1 MCSRLNVVETHPGRR
16 GSLSQGSVPS
26 FFALVRCETSSMLDC
41 IMSRGAGRLELRA
54 LRTDLD
60 CLGYDQLPLGGPLDG
75 ARCST
80 EGAIR
85 EKSVRRRVHSD
96 P

>member
-1 MCSRLNVVETHPGRR
+1 MCSRLNVVETHPRRR

-41 IMSRGAGRLELRA
+41 IMSRGAGGLSYEHYE
-54 LRTDLD
+54 RTSIVWDM
-60 CLGYDQLPLGGPLDG
+60 DQLPLGG

-80 EGAIR
+80 EGAISR
-85 EKSVRRRVHSD
+85 KVSPSSS
-96 P
+96 PF

>member
-1 MCSRLNVVETHPGRR
+1 
-16 GSLSQGSVPS
+16 
-26 FFALVRCETSSMLDC
+26 
-41 IMSRGAGRLELRA
+41 MSRGAGGLSYEHYE
-54 LRTDLD
+54 RTSIVWDM
-60 CLGYDQLPLGGPLDG
+60 DQLPLAGPLGG

-85 EKSVRRRVHSD
+85 GKSVRRRVHSD

>member
-1 MCSRLNVVETHPGRR
+1 MCSRLNVVETYPRRR

-26 FFALVRCETSSMLDC
+26 FFALVRCETSSTLDC
-41 IMSRGAGRLELRA
+41 IMSRGAGGLSYEHYE
-54 LRTDLD
+54 RTSIVWDM
-60 CLGYDQLPLGGPLDG
+60 DQVPLGGPLGG

-85 EKSVRRRVHSD
+85 GKSVRRRVHSD